1 MGKVVDLRDDEIE
14 AIDFLDH
21 DFVEVA
27 SKIGVVE
34 ALGKELREGLD
45 RDQRI
50 AHFVRHA
57 CRQIGPK
64 SRAIQQLLFLTK
76 RFLRGH
82 ILDNRDCA

>member
-1 MGKVVDLRDDEIE
+1 MGKVVDLCDNEIE
-14 AIDFLDH
+14 AVDFLDH

-27 SKIGVVE
+27 SKIGIVE

-45 RDQRI
+45 RNQRI

-57 CRQIGPK
+57 CCQIGPK
-64 SRAIQQLLFLTK
+64 SRSIQQLLFLTK